1 MLLNFITAG
10 GSFVVNE
17 SSQRAVIHTLKVA
30 KRDGV
35 VNGKLNGYTAIDSP
49 IPHGYWVTKGG
60 HTPQRCRPF
69 YDACDKWEID

>member
-1 MLLNFITAG
+1 MLLNFIAAG

-35 VNGKLNGYTAIDSP
+35 VNGKLNGYTAIDST
-49 IPHGYWVTKGG
+49 ISHCFWVAQEG
-60 HTPQRCRPF
+60 HNPQRCRPF
-69 YDACDKWEID
+69 YYVCDKLEVD